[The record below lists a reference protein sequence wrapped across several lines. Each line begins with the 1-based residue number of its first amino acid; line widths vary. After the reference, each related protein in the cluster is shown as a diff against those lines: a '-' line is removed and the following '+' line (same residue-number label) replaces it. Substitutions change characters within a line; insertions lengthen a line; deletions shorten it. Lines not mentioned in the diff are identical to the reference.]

1 MVAIMESASGI
12 KNRIV
17 CQNASI
23 QPKVKLMKLT
33 DNVPILMVD
42 DQVENLRALEAVL
55 DSPGLTLVR
64 AQSGHEAL
72 QLVLRHDFALVL
84 LDVQMPVMDG
94 FEVAESLRLNP
105 RTRHIPII
113 FVTAGMNDLNLQFRG
128 YQLGAVDYLIRVQ
141 PEFDTSQKPY

>member
-1 MVAIMESASGI
+1 
-12 KNRIV
+12 
-17 CQNASI
+17 
-23 QPKVKLMKLT
+23 MKLT

-42 DQVENLRALEAVL
+42 DQLENLRALEAVL
-55 DSPGLTLVR
+55 DGPGLTLVR
-64 AQSGHEAL
+64 AQSGKEAL
-72 QLVLRHDFALVL
+72 QLVLHHDFALVL

-94 FEVAESLRLNP
+94 FEVAELLRQNP
-105 RTRHIPII
+105 QTRHIPII